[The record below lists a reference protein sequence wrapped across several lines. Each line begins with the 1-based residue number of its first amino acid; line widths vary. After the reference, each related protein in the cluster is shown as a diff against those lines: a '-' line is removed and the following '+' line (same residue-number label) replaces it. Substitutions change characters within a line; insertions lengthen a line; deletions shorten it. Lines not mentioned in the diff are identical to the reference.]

1 MSEQAAVAFWFE
13 ENELK
18 QLVHCEISLND
29 SEIAE
34 LVKTTL
40 LFQEDLQRQ
49 LSEGPTSFSYSL
61 NRINTK
67 EGERILAFSVPKK
80 GATQGKRKTIVQA
93 NMDAKKAIAKE
104 EENKTENIRKTATT
118 LLKEA
123 EKKVLKRGRASILVN
138 SLD

>member
-1 MSEQAAVAFWFE
+1 M
-13 ENELK
+13 
-18 QLVHCEISLND
+18 
-29 SEIAE
+29 
-34 LVKTTL
+34 
-40 LFQEDLQRQ
+40 
-49 LSEGPTSFSYSL
+49 
-61 NRINTK
+61 
-67 EGERILAFSVPKK
+67 PKK